1 MKKIKISG
9 PSFWI
14 SPQDNLFE
22 TPMVKLISKLN
33 HRRCNSGKISPYKDQ
48 SSLTRLQ
55 SALRTSTR
63 QQSPKP
69 LKYQK
74 NPSSKS
80 ISCKKITNKPV
91 AKKKVKR
98 KKKTINQQNL
108 KELKGSHTFK
118 APKVFQNQI
127 FRDVYD
133 DEGNHDRIMDTI
145 EISESLPEIVNEEDL
160 NSASQLII
168 PKDIELQL
176 KEYDSIEYKFRPKQP
191 ENSFLQKTEDNT
203 KIDQS
208 DLFKKLQKL
217 VIDQNEF

>member
-1 MKKIKISG
+1 MI
-9 PSFWI
+9 
-14 SPQDNLFE
+14 
-22 TPMVKLISKLN
+22 KLISKLN

-48 SSLTRLQ
+48 SNLTRLQ
-55 SALRTSTR
+55 SALRISTR

-74 NPSSKS
+74 NASSKS
-80 ISCKKITNKPV
+80 ISCKKITNKPLN
-91 AKKKVKR
+91 KKKVKR
-98 KKKTINQQNL
+98 KKKSINQQKLN
-108 KELKGSHTFK
+108 ELKGSQTFK

-160 NSASQLII
+160 HSTSQLII
-168 PKDIELQL
+168 PKDIDLQL

-191 ENSFLQKTEDNT
+191 ENSFLQKTEDDT

-208 DLFKKLQKL
+208 DLLKKLQRL
-217 VIDQNEF
+217 IIDQNEF